1 MKSEIITVTPLL
13 AAEWLKN
20 NITNR
25 PLAKA
30 KDYADDMKAGRW
42 RLTHQ
47 GIAFNTKGQL
57 IDGQNRLTAVIMS
70 GCHVP
75 MVVFFDCEPQS
86 VDVLDIGK
94 ARTLG
99 DVLKMRGVA
108 NANITAGIASKILAY
123 ENGKSAVL
131 NSPSANTGQLQSG
144 GFKPSTR
151 KAQIEFFESNKDK
164 LIECSHFAV
173 KVYSASSSRL
183 LSPADIGFLY
193 WLFGMNRD
201 ANEFISTISTGL
213 NIQESTAQYHMRR
226 ILEEAKNK
234 MRIISSA
241 QMMRYWLAAWE
252 KRNIPVKKL
261 IMKSLGD

>member
-1 MKSEIITVTPLL
+1 MKSEIITVTPEL
-13 AAEWLKN
+13 AAEWLKK

-25 PLAKA
+25 PLSKA
-30 KDYADDMKAGRW
+30 KDYAEDMKAGRW

-47 GIAFNTKGQL
+47 GIAFNTAGQL

-70 GCHVP
+70 GKSIA
-75 MVVFFDCEPQS
+75 MVVFFDCEMES

-94 ARTLG
+94 GRTLG

-123 ENGKSAVL
+123 EKGVSAVL
-131 NSPSANTGQLQSG
+131 NSPSANTGQTQGG

-151 KAQIEFFESNKDK
+151 KAQVEFFESNKDK
-164 LIECSHFAV
+164 IIECSHFAV

-193 WLFGMNRD
+193 WLFGMNGD
-201 ANEFISTISTGL
+201 ANEFISKISTGL
-213 NIQESTAQYHMRR
+213 NIHENTAQYHMRR
-226 ILEEAKNK
+226 ILEESKNK
-234 MRIISSA
+234 MRIISSG
-241 QMMRYWLAAWE
+241 QMIRYWLAAWE
-252 KRNIPVKKL
+252 KRNIPVKNL
-261 IMKSLGD
+261 RMKPLDN